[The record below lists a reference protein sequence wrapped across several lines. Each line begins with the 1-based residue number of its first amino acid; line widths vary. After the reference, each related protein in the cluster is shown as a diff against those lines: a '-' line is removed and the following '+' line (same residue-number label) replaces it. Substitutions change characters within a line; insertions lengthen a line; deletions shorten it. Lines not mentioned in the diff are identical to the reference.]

1 MTAVFTAGAV
11 TGDVNG
17 DEEVNIADVNAV
29 IEIIFL
35 NVPDMAAD
43 VNGDGEINIA
53 DVNSIIDIILGD
65 GGEQQITP
73 KEITLDFSD
82 LEEPAETIPEDE
94 LASDYGD
101 YVENTAWATSVY
113 INFDGDTAIVTGTTA
128 TIIATVNGAHVTMT
142 STTKRVRYI
151 VSGSTSNGS
160 LKFYSDRKFQLQL
173 NGVDIT
179 NPHGAAINN
188 QCGKSLYL
196 VINEG
201 TVNTLR
207 DGDTYD
213 MTEGEDQKATV
224 FSEGQILVSG
234 KGQLNIY
241 STGKSCLT
249 SDDYV
254 FVRPGT
260 KLYFNSTSGHG
271 IKAKDFV
278 YIKGGVINMEIAAD
292 GAKGINCDSL
302 VYITGGRTT
311 IINSGTTEFGTDSL
325 GNEVTTGASGVK
337 TDYNMTMTG
346 GTLNIKCTGD
356 DAKGVNV
363 TKPLLFTGGELNV
376 VLTGKNTY
384 QDPKGVKCDGDCT
397 IEGGSFY
404 SCALNGRAMDV
415 NGTLKVDSTYTVLN
429 DKNYHLFEVVYPPID
444 SIITILKT
452 KNSLHVSEAVVN
464 SQDAL
469 FIRVD
474 PSVPRVKNLVG
485 IVGADD
491 VFVGIVVADGVAV
504 RHMVTVITGPVADD
518 QERFLAL
525 EVGALPDHHRVG
537 GLNCRT

>member
-17 DEEVNIADVNAV
+17 DKEVNIADVNAV
-29 IEIIFL
+29 INIIFNNL
-35 NVPDMAAD
+35 PDMAAD

-113 INFDGDTAIVTGTTA
+113 INFDGDTAIVTGNTA
-128 TIIATVNGAHVTMT
+128 TIIPTVNGAHVTMS

-160 LKFYSDRKFQLQL
+160 LKFYSDRKFQVQL
-173 NGVDIT
+173 NGADIT

-196 VINEG
+196 VINES

-302 VYITGGRTT
+302 IYITGGRTT

-325 GNEVTTGASGVK
+325 GNVVTTGASGVK

-363 TKPLLFTGGELNV
+363 TEPLLFTGGELNV

-397 IEGGSFY
+397 ILGGSFY
-404 SCALNGRAMDV
+404 SCAPHGRAMDV
-415 NGTLKVDSTYTVLN
+415 NGTLTLEEGYTVLN
-429 DKNYHLFEVVYPPID
+429 DKNYHLFEVAY
-444 SIITILKT
+444 
-452 KNSLHVSEAVVN
+452 
-464 SQDAL
+464 
-469 FIRVD
+469 
-474 PSVPRVKNLVG
+474 
-485 IVGADD
+485 
-491 VFVGIVVADGVAV
+491 
-504 RHMVTVITGPVADD
+504 
-518 QERFLAL
+518 
-525 EVGALPDHHRVG
+525 
-537 GLNCRT
+537 